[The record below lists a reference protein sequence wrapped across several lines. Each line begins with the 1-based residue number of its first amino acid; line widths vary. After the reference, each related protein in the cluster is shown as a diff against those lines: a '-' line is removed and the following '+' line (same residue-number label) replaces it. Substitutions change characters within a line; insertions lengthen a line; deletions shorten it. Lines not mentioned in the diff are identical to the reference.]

1 MEYIMSFLEGI
12 ITFISPCLLPMI
24 PIYLSYFAGGE
35 VASKKKETL
44 QNASGFVIGFTIVFM
59 LLGTFASSIGIFLKQ
74 YSQVLQI
81 IFGVIM
87 IVFGLNFMGMLKIKW
102 LNRTSELKADTK
114 NLNFIR
120 SILFGIIFSITW
132 TPCVGTFLGS
142 ALMLAASA
150 EQVLEGTLMLLCFSM
165 GLAIPILITALFI
178 HKFKTT
184 FGFIKKHYETINKI
198 CGIFLIVIGI
208 LMITGYMRQF
218 LSVLSN

>member
-1 MEYIMSFLEGI
+1 MEYMMSFLEGI

-114 NLNFIR
+114 NLNFKTDLMKIFMLYHYFFNYMDSLCRNIFRECLNASSKCRTGIR
-120 SILFGIIFSITW
+120 RNPYAIMFFH
-132 TPCVGTFLGS
+132 GTCHSFFNNS
-142 ALMLAASA
+142 
-150 EQVLEGTLMLLCFSM
+150 
-165 GLAIPILITALFI
+165 LI
-178 HKFKTT
+178 
-184 FGFIKKHYETINKI
+184 Y
-198 CGIFLIVIGI
+198 
-208 LMITGYMRQF
+208 
-218 LSVLSN
+218 S